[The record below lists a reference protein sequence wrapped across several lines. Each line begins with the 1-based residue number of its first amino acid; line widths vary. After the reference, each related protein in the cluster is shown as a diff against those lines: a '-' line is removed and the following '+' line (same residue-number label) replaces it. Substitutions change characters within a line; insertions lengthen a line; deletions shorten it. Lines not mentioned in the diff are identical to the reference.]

1 MVNNLTIAVANRA
14 IINMA
19 NAMPKIN
26 NVLLSLAIAVIAITL
41 SSDMDT
47 SAIMIVIS
55 AAFIPLPETSFWSFS
70 F

>member
-1 MVNNLTIAVANRA
+1 
-14 IINMA
+14 MA

-55 AAFIPLPETSFWSFS
+55 AAFIPLPETSF
-70 F
+70 